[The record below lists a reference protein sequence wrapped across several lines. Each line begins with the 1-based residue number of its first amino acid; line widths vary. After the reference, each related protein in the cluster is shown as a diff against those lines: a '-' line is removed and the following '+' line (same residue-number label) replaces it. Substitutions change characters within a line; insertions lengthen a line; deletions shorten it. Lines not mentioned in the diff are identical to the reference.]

1 MSRICRV
8 LGIQSYSFESTEEHQ
23 IPYQLINFSPSI
35 EEIQIGTGAFLGKDT
50 LYLTMSPTLIESIGS
65 RIQQEKIDDANV
77 LSTTEED
84 YRATQGLLL
93 KGNKIVRVLDPS
105 MLQLE
110 QEDTG
115 MVLNIEEIPEV
126 EE

>member
-1 MSRICRV
+1 MPAIYKV
-8 LGIQSYSFESTEEHQ
+8 LGIQSYCFESTDEQ
-23 IPYQLINFSPSI
+23 TVPYQLINFSPEI
-35 EEIQIGTGAFLGKDT
+35 EEFTIGEGAFRGKDT
-50 LYLTMSPTLIESIGS
+50 LYLAMSPSLIERLGS
-65 RIQQEKIDDANV
+65 RIQDQKIDDANI